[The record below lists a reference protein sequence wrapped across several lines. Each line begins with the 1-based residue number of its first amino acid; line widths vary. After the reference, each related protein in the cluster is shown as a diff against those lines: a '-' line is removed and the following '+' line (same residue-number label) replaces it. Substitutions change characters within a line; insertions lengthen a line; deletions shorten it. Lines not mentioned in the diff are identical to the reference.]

1 MMTQVSGSVTRV
13 SLIGKKCG
21 KSSHTESG
29 RLRFACSPARRPS
42 PSSANSRT
50 GATSRDTHS
59 DVSPTLRTTH
69 SDASP
74 TSRTTSSPSGI
85 GGVGGVGGGG
95 GGGTP
100 SGIGG
105 GDSEAAGGGGN
116 RLGDGA
122 EQTTLPHFDGK
133 SAGRG
138 QANSLPSVGESL
150 LASTHTRK
158 SCDIPVGM
166 VPEKLFPSSLSSS
179 RRSSAIDGGM
189 EPEMPRPGPPSWPRK
204 SSSLRARASPRVEGS
219 VPLSSAILA

>member
-1 MMTQVSGSVTRV
+1 MMIQVSGSVMRV

-21 KSSHTESG
+21 KSSRTESG
-29 RLRFACSPARRPS
+29 RLIFACSPARRPS
-42 PSSANSRT
+42 SSSTTSRT
-50 GATSRDTHS
+50 GAISRDTHS

-105 GDSEAAGGGGN
+105 GDSEAACGGN
-116 RLGDGA
+116 RLGDEA
-122 EQTTLPHFDGK
+122 KQTTLPHFDGR

-138 QANSLPSVGESL
+138 QANLFPSVGESL
-150 LASTHTRK
+150 LASTHTRR
-158 SCDIPVGM
+158 SCGIPFGM
-166 VPEKLFPSSLSSS
+166 VPEKLFPSRRSSS
-179 RRSSAIDGGM
+179 RRSAAIDGGM